1 MKIEDGWCKIL
12 FKISRGGVHLE
23 IHGAFGCHLFET
35 QEKNTHCCK
44 INRIWHIRKMKTYQ
58 TLFSQLLSESLGR
71 FENFIQTSVLQDCT
85 VTKVQGMI
93 SKFKE
98 NTFRNSSDFYCL
110 VFLHQMDMMM
120 IVLMFKFVYFMCKIS
135 QIAPDSMLVFSLEY
149 I

>member
-1 MKIEDGWCKIL
+1 M
-12 FKISRGGVHLE
+12 
-23 IHGAFGCHLFET
+23 
-35 QEKNTHCCK
+35 
-44 INRIWHIRKMKTYQ
+44 
-58 TLFSQLLSESLGR
+58 LSESLGT
-71 FENFIQTSVLQDCT
+71 FENFIQMSVLQDCT

-120 IVLMFKFVYFMCKIS
+120 IVPMFKFVYFMCKIS

-149 I
+149 IQLGSESGA